1 MAAEV
6 TVGAKDEKDEKE
18 IRGRTD
24 LVLTYGTR
32 SDLRA
37 ILFIV
42 ELRRIEIAG
51 SGLSQIMA
59 YMAAVW
65 DNRKGLNNN
74 SVFGLLSDAN
84 SFQFCFL
91 DAKKKFF
98 VTEPLD
104 WNVRSPIILAYIDRI
119 LLDAIRS
126 SPWTTPEKERTG
138 NTVIKGYSAYL
149 AEHWRFGLDS
159 NDGGIDNSGNKEEH
173 EETAEESGKEDNPI
187 WDIVRNGNE
196 IEIHMRKITND
207 E

>member
-6 TVGAKDEKDEKE
+6 TLSIGARDEKDEEE

-24 LVLTYGTR
+24 LVLTYGTG

-42 ELRRIEIAG
+42 ELERIGIAG

-59 YMAAVW
+59 YMTAVW

-91 DAKKKFF
+91 DPKKKFF
-98 VTEPLD
+98 VTEPLE
-104 WNVRSPIILAYIDRI
+104 WTIRSPIILAYIDRI

-126 SPWTTPEKERTG
+126 SPSTTPEKERTG

-149 AEHWRFGLDS
+149 AEHWRFGLDPY
-159 NDGGIDNSGNKEEH
+159 DGGIDNSGNKEEH
-173 EETAEESGKEDNPI
+173 EETAEESGKEDNPT
-187 WDIVRNGNE
+187 WDIVRNGN
-196 IEIHMRKITND
+196 EIHMRKITND